1 MILCN
6 LGVFQMMILRFNLSM
21 AIVCMTDSNQKN
33 ITLHEPKSTQDDFSL
48 NSSNI
53 SQVLVWKKKDIILN
67 YIQLIGLYEFY
78 LYHTIS
84 FQEQAGE
91 FDWSKEVRGV
101 ILSAFFYGYICTQLI
116 GGIISDKWG
125 GKLGMLFGIGVLSL
139 GSILSPVMA
148 R

>member
-33 ITLHEPKSTQDDFSL
+33 ITLHEPKSTQDDFSS

-53 SQVLVWKKKDIILN
+53 SQVLVLKKRHNTKL
-67 YIQLIGLYEFY
+67 YSKKIGLYEFY